1 MNIRELF
8 GLSNNRP
15 SGLPEQLRGDLP
27 IDNRF
32 SALMGSDPTVLTENS
47 VLGATGAWRCLKLI
61 GQSVARTDRQ
71 VKYKENNIWKIS
83 DNSHLNSLLRKPSS
97 TLTGFV
103 FYETM
108 TAFAALYGN
117 AYAYIKRRPDYRPY
131 DLVLLHPYDVNPVAV
146 GGDFY
151 YKVVLPNR
159 EMITVDPMDLIHITS
174 MVMDWPHRDGKNV
187 YKIHYDNFKLGR
199 SAQRYGVNFYEKG
212 AHLPGYLHTEE
223 HLSKKEADRIANE
236 FDATTAGNNS
246 FRTPVLHSGLEYK
259 HVKLTPRDALF
270 IEISNLTLG
279 ELSRVFGV
287 PMHLLSNLDRAT
299 FSNIEQQGFEFQ
311 EYTLE
316 PWATIWEEE
325 YTFKLV
331 SSRKQGYEKVV
342 FDTRRLRAGD
352 AESRA
357 NYYTKM
363 FSIGSLS
370 ANEIRSREGDNPREG
385 GDEYYTP
392 VNVFT
397 NAERDARMNSD
408 YKAEDNQNN
417 QDSNNNDD
425 GE

>member
-1 MNIRELF
+1 MRLKELF
-8 GLSNNRP
+8 GFIDNTPKANN
-15 SGLPEQLRGDLP
+15 EQLRSELP
-27 IDNRF
+27 IDDRF
-32 SALMGSDPTVLTENS
+32 SALLSSDPTFMTENR

-61 GQSVARTDRQ
+61 GQSLARVDKYT
-71 VKYKENNIWKIS
+71 KYKEDGVWKV
-83 DNSHLNSLLRKPSS
+83 NQTSHLNSLLLKPSS
-97 TLTGFV
+97 VLTGFV
-103 FYETM
+103 FYETL

-117 AYAYIKRRPDYRPY
+117 GYAYIKRRPDYRPY
-131 DLVLLHPYDVNPVAV
+131 DLILLHPNDVTPVAI
-146 GGDFY
+146 GDDFY
-151 YKVVLPNR
+151 YKVILPNR
-159 EMITVDPMDLIHITS
+159 QMVTVDPMDLLHITS
-174 MVMDWPHRDGKNV
+174 LTMDWPMRDGKNV

-199 SAQRYGVNFYEKG
+199 SAQAYGVNFYEKG

-223 HLSKKEADRIANE
+223 HLSKKEANRIANE
-236 FDATTAGNNS
+236 FDSSAAGNNS

-316 PWATIWEEE
+316 PWAKIYADEL
-325 YTFKLV
+325 TFKLIPQ
-331 SSRKQGYEKVV
+331 RRQGYDKIVC
-342 FDTRRLRAGD
+342 DTRALRAGD

-363 FSIGSLS
+363 FSVGALNSD
-370 ANEIRSREGDNPREG
+370 EIRAREGDNPRPG
-385 GDEYYTP
+385 GDKYYTP

-397 NAERDARMNSD
+397 DEEREARMDSSYKEANNQPLPNNNSD
-408 YKAEDNQNN
+408 E
-417 QDSNNNDD
+417 
-425 GE
+425 EE